1 MKNVFGPRYNRE
13 NLKALFQNDVIDALK
28 WSNAGESNVQG
39 DIDKTQ
45 VFYYDLIVKSTFSKH
60 SELEWSIELNLRL
73 AYFHEYHSMLC

>member
-45 VFYYDLIVKSTFSKH
+45 VFYYDLIVKSTF
-60 SELEWSIELNLRL
+60 
-73 AYFHEYHSMLC
+73 